1 VNCVKCGRE
10 TRPPLEYVICVECR
24 NAVKNLGMPWTL
36 IIAMDEYIG
45 FLDFKFEELKT
56 LLKNAKGGGRQ

>member
-1 VNCVKCGRE
+1 
-10 TRPPLEYVICVECR
+10 
-24 NAVKNLGMPWTL
+24 MPWTL
-36 IIAMDEYIG
+36 IIAMDEYMH